1 MSEIA
6 EPCVLSPTRN
16 EVLFEKLFCN
26 DVFLPFNKR
35 ILLLKIQKYLETFD
49 GKCEEDIRP
58 DLYFDVFIYE
68 NYEELVSW
76 CEKTGRT
83 IQYLD

>member
-35 ILLLKIQKYLETFD
+35 ILLVKIQKYLETFD
-49 GKCEEDIRP
+49 GNVEDMRP
-58 DLYFDVFIYE
+58 SMYFDVFIYE